1 MSVADNRI
9 SAVHETG
16 RNTLRTRA
24 RLAGWVEARERRISS
39 ADSDAIIDAALAGA
53 IELLEMWEADAEP
66 APRGVPLM
74 RRLRN
79 AFAEVMVA
87 WHEWRRDRHARA
99 RRKWMD
105 RLPAGPP
112 AATISFPRVERG
124 TE

>member
-9 SAVHETG
+9 SAVHRTG
-16 RNTLRTRA
+16 RDMLRTRA
-24 RLAGWVEARERRISS
+24 RLAGWVEARQRGVSS
-39 ADSDAIIDAALAGA
+39 TTSDAITDAALAGV

-66 APRGVPLM
+66 APNGAPLM

-79 AFAEVMVA
+79 TFAEFMVA

-105 RLPAGPP
+105 RLPAAPP
-112 AATISFPRVERG
+112 VATISFPRVERD